1 MEATFLAKRTLFNIP
16 KFLPQSPP
24 GIQSTRRVTR
34 ACLSTA
40 YERAEGSNAV
50 VEEEGSSDITDAPRD
65 YIRDGKYEAKRPPGS
80 KTSFAADSAEDGIKR
95 AVEMAEYVGDTAKK
109 TLDGAWEAA
118 KDTAQGIKER
128 VTEND
133 DDIEEDVAVDEIR
146 KADQIVDTQ
155 EYRSVEELRAKTG
168 GYDKAH

>member
-1 MEATFLAKRTLFNIP
+1 
-16 KFLPQSPP
+16 
-24 GIQSTRRVTR
+24 
-34 ACLSTA
+34 
-40 YERAEGSNAV
+40 
-50 VEEEGSSDITDAPRD
+50 
-65 YIRDGKYEAKRPPGS
+65 
-80 KTSFAADSAEDGIKR
+80 
-95 AVEMAEYVGDTAKK
+95 MAEYVGDTAKK